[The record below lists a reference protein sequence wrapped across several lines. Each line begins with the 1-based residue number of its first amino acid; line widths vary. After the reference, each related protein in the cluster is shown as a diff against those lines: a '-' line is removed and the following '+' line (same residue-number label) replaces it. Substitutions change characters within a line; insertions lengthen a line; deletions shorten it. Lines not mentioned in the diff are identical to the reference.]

1 MSSPILLNQLLY
13 SDGTEVSAPSDTSEQ
28 SEIIQHLENIEY
40 NQTQIFYGLQAV
52 CSSVNTLLL
61 VVVVV
66 TAFKLLWTAVAKW
79 LFGGV

>member
-1 MSSPILLNQLLY
+1 MSSPTIQQLLY
-13 SDGTEVSAPSDTSEQ
+13 SDGTEVSTPSDTSEQ

-61 VVVVV
+61 VIVVI
-66 TAFKLLWTAVAKW
+66 TAFKLIWTAVAKW